1 MSDRDQL
8 ENWKR
13 SLRRGLDDTTKELD
27 KLKKEFRRERELR
40 DLQIDR
46 LTSWLGE
53 EDMPEDVREDLEESL
68 ELLKEK
74 NAEKEERIQ
83 WLETSKRSTEFMI
96 RKIEEERRV

>member
-8 ENWKR
+8 DGWKR

-27 KLKKEFRRERELR
+27 TLKKEFRRERELR

-46 LTSWLGE
+46 LTRWLAE
-53 EDMPEDVREDLEESL
+53 EDMPGDVREDLEESL

-96 RKIEEERRV
+96 RKIDEERSE